1 MEMSEREKIDELLEL
16 ERDNNRILR
25 KMRRGMAW
33 GQFFTF
39 LYWLVILGGVG
50 ASYFYLEPYVT
61 KYWNV
66 YQSAVKT
73 LENVQKTANSYTI
86 GK

>member
-39 LYWLVILGGVG
+39 LYWLLILGGVG
-50 ASYFYLEPYVT
+50 AAYFYLEPPGT
-61 KYWNV
+61 KYSNV